1 MEYGR
6 ARAGQKTGPMTR
18 IRFRPRA
25 FNIPY
30 HRNDESDS
38 RMAKS
43 PDRKAGKAAGKT
55 PEVTQGTASTD
66 GRLWV
71 LENRRRRLISRRRFA
86 QRMGFAIG
94 LSGVLMLCGLAIGML
109 GYAHFE
115 NLSWT
120 DAYLNAAMI
129 LSGMGPV
136 HDIKTEAG
144 KIFAGSYAI
153 FSGFI
158 IIIATGVILAPVFH
172 RVLHRFHMEE
182 SGKD

>member
-1 MEYGR
+1 
-6 ARAGQKTGPMTR
+6 MTR
-18 IRFRPRA
+18 TTDKTTTKTSSKTSNGA
-25 FNIPY
+25 
-30 HRNDESDS
+30 SD
-38 RMAKS
+38 
-43 PDRKAGKAAGKT
+43 
-55 PEVTQGTASTD
+55 TASAD
-66 GRLWV
+66 GPLWV
-71 LENRRRRLISRRRFA
+71 LEKRRHRLISRRRFA
-86 QRMGFAIG
+86 KRMGLAVA
-94 LSGVLMLCGLAIGML
+94 LSGLLMLFGLAIGML

-136 HDIKTEAG
+136 NDIKTEAG
-144 KIFAGSYAI
+144 KIFSGTYAI
-153 FSGFI
+153 FSGFV